1 MSVIKLASVWNLERV
16 RQTAIEELDAY
27 GATDPVLRLIV
38 AKKFN
43 IPRWFV
49 PAVNQLARRKEPLNS
64 QDLERFQ
71 ELGSLAAACR
81 FILGVGHVR
90 ESWQLAS
97 MSPNTSCQFQYNTS
111 MYCYSHQQTTYPS
124 KYGAVANTVPA
135 ERENHDFTTEICRV
149 FECVEENS
157 VLVPKSSLW
166 DFA

>member
-71 ELGSLAAACR
+71 ELGGLAAACR
-81 FILGVGHVR
+81 FVLGVGQVR
-90 ESWQLAS
+90 ESLQLAS
-97 MSPNTSCQFQYNTS
+97 TSPIIKCSFNSAI
-111 MYCYSHQQTTYPS
+111 YCYTHSIQITPMTCQSGSRPIP
-124 KYGAVANTVPA
+124 VD
-135 ERENHDFTTEICRV
+135 RENHDFTAEIRRV